1 MRRELKNL
9 LLIIIVPTIAWGTTG
24 YLLYNYWHMIIQK
37 VSELSRSDM
46 VFPFWV
52 ILLILLIGYIASM
65 LILYILVKKEEI
77 EIEAMLQAKDDF
89 FQKQS
94 KKK

>member
-9 LLIIIVPTIAWGTTG
+9 LLIIIVPTIAWGTTS
-24 YLLYNYWHMIIQK
+24 YLLYNYWCMIIQK

-65 LILYILVKKEEI
+65 LIIYALVKKEEI
-77 EIEAMLQAKDDF
+77 EMMLQVKGES
-89 FQKQS
+89 FQKQFE
-94 KKK
+94 KK

>member
-9 LLIIIVPTIAWGTTG
+9 LLIIIAPTIVWGTTG
-24 YLLYNYWHMIIQK
+24 YLLYNYWRMIIQK

-77 EIEAMLQAKDDF
+77 EMMIQVKGES
-89 FQKQS
+89 FQKQFE
-94 KKK
+94 KK

>member
-9 LLIIIVPTIAWGTTG
+9 LLIIIAPTIAWGTTA
-24 YLLYNYWHMIIQK
+24 YLLYNYWRMIIQK

-65 LILYILVKKEEI
+65 LILYALVKKEEI
-77 EIEAMLQAKDDF
+77 EMMLQVKGEL
-89 FQKQS
+89 FQKHS
-94 KKK
+94 EKK

>member
-1 MRRELKNL
+1 MHRELKNFL
-9 LLIIIVPTIAWGTTG
+9 VIIIIPTIAWGITG
-24 YLLYNYWHMIIQK
+24 YLLYKSWHMIIQN
-37 VSELSRSDM
+37 VSELSRTDT

-65 LILYILVKKEEI
+65 LILYTLVKKEEI
-77 EIEAMLQAKDDF
+77 EIMLQVKGEY
-89 FQKQS
+89 FQKQT

>member
-9 LLIIIVPTIAWGTTG
+9 LLIIIAPTIAWGTTG
-24 YLLYNYWHMIIQK
+24 YLLYNYWCMIIQK

-52 ILLILLIGYIASM
+52 TILILLIGYIASM
-65 LILYILVKKEEI
+65 LIIYTLVKKEEI
-77 EIEAMLQAKDDF
+77 EMMLRAKGELL
-89 FQKQS
+89 QKHFE
-94 KKK
+94 KK

>member
-9 LLIIIVPTIAWGTTG
+9 LLIIIVPTIAWGTTA
-24 YLLYNYWHMIIQK
+24 YLLYDYWRMIIQK

-52 ILLILLIGYIASM
+52 AVLVLLIGYIASM
-65 LILYILVKKEEI
+65 LIFYILMKKEEI
-77 EIEAMLQAKDDF
+77 EMMMQGKDDF
-89 FQKQS
+89 FQKYS
-94 KKK
+94 KEK

>member
-9 LLIIIVPTIAWGTTG
+9 LLIIIVPTIVWGTTG
-24 YLLYNYWHMIIQK
+24 YLLYNYWRMIIQK
-37 VSELSRSDM
+37 VSELSRSDT

-77 EIEAMLQAKDDF
+77 EMMIQVKGEF
-89 FQKQS
+89 FQKKY